1 MPSQSLVQRYAL
13 APEAIESRSLALVDA
28 ALGDR
33 FTDSSER
40 AVAAR
45 VLYAAGDLHLAEVL
59 RFAPGAVAAGVTAL
73 GHGASV
79 VVDVR
84 MVLAGIDRARADSL
98 GCALDCAIEDPGVIE
113 RARAAGVARAV
124 EAMRSLSSR
133 MNGGV
138 VVIGNAPTALLSLL
152 DLCDAGEAQPAL
164 VVGMP
169 VGFVAAAEAKDELM
183 KRDIPYLTIAGNR
196 GGSPLAAA
204 ALNAL
209 LRLAV
214 PVATPQDRS
223 ATAILFAGH
232 GSRAPGAAEAMLA
245 AVEHVRSRSI
255 FPIVETGYLEM
266 TQPDLP
272 AALKA
277 CVDQGA
283 KRVLVVP
290 YFLHHGMHI
299 RRDIPGIL
307 RREAENYEGLSI
319 SMGRP
324 IGLHADL
331 ANVMIAGALET
342 EGLPD
347 LREEPEP
354 LVPAGA
360 VADSDD
366 DE

>member
-1 MPSQSLVQRYAL
+1 MPSQSLVARYAL
-13 APEAIESRSLALVDA
+13 APEAIESRSLAIVDA
-28 ALGDR
+28 ALGETFADAA
-33 FTDSSER
+33 ER
-40 AVAAR
+40 AVATR
-45 VLYAAGDLHLAEVL
+45 VLYAAGDPSLVDDL
-59 RFAPGAVAAGVTAL
+59 RFAPGAVAAGVAAVAR
-73 GHGASV
+73 GAAI

-98 GCALDCAIEDPGVIE
+98 GCELNCAIDDPGVAE
-113 RARAAGVARAV
+113 RAQSAGVTRAV
-124 EAMRSLSSR
+124 EAIQSLPDR
-133 MNGGV
+133 IDGGV

-152 DLCDAGEAQPAL
+152 DLCDAGEARPAL
-164 VVGMP
+164 VIGMP
-169 VGFVAAAEAKDELM
+169 VGFVAAAEAKNELM
-183 KRDIPYLTIAGNR
+183 KRGLPYLTIAGNR

-223 ATAILFAGH
+223 CTAVLFAGH

-245 AVEHVRSRSI
+245 AVEHVRRKAI

-272 AALKA
+272 SALRT
-277 CVDQGA
+277 CVEQGA

-331 ANVMIAGALET
+331 AHVMIAGALET

-347 LREEPEP
+347 LREEPDA
-354 LVPAGA
+354 LVPAGPG
-360 VADSDD
+360 ADSDD